1 MRLRSLIAGAALV
14 LTGNT
19 PALAQQ
25 TPLEGSIFVELN
37 RLEPIEGACRVY
49 FLIEN
54 RTDVLI
60 RTFQLDVYIFDQD
73 GVIARRLA
81 FDTPQMPPGSPR
93 VRVLDLAE
101 VNCADVGRML
111 LNGALLCEDEAG
123 DRDDCEDVITVQSRA
138 DAPFDF

>member
-14 LTGNT
+14 LAGNT

-25 TPLEGSIFVELN
+25 TELQGSIFVELN
-37 RLEPIEGACRVY
+37 RLESIEGACRVY

-54 RTDVLI
+54 QTEVLL

-81 FDTPQMPPGSPR
+81 FDTPQMPSGSPR
-93 VRVLDLAE
+93 VRVLDLADIGCP
-101 VNCADVGRML
+101 NIGRML
-111 LNGALLCEDEAG
+111 LNGALLCEDETG
-123 DRDDCEDVITVQSRA
+123 ERDDCESAISVRSRA
-138 DAPFDF
+138 EAPFDF

>member
-14 LTGNT
+14 LAGNT

-25 TPLEGSIFVELN
+25 TELQGSIFVELN
-37 RLEPIEGACRVY
+37 RLESIEGACRVY

-54 RTDVLI
+54 QTEVLL

-93 VRVLDLAE
+93 VRVLDLADID
-101 VNCADVGRML
+101 CPDIGRML
-111 LNGALLCEDEAG
+111 LNGALLCEDETG
-123 DRDDCEDVITVQSRA
+123 ERDDCESAISVRSRA
-138 DAPFDF
+138 EAPFDF